1 MKMKVTHPSREFV
14 EFEFNHFAQI
24 VGGNQ
29 ELKFYIFQLINW
41 YFDGKK
47 YLEDDLAIFDFNEP
61 NISIDN
67 HIVSRK
73 KYKVVSIETMSDI
86 AEQLS
91 LKKGTLAF
99 DYICQ
104 IMNQVDLAIQIEKMN
119 DVLQEMICNINDA
132 IKIEEDS
139 MRYQTEAIEFIKE
152 NIIKDHLQ
160 SKFHQMEKIISV
172 DLLDNSCK
180 LNLLISILERI
191 LTVSTEHYLLVLRN
205 LGDSISRKEIKSIQ
219 KRLLNL
225 TEQHD
230 NLSVINFIGYQ
241 EPVIFGKGVVEE
253 ITIIGERIESLP
265 ELEFLYQR
273 FIQSYPLNTVP
284 TMEEFCSSLERI
296 VYYLFDKDWRDV
308 SLSIKDQTTLKVLH
322 QLYDYDLKEVS
333 YIRNSEV
340 LQMFI
345 REDD

>member
-1 MKMKVTHPSREFV
+1 MKMQVTHPSHEFV

-47 YLEDDLAIFDFNEP
+47 YSEDDLAIFDFNEP

-73 KYKVVSIETMSDI
+73 KYRLVSIETMSDI

-91 LKKGTLAF
+91 LKKGNLVF

-119 DVLQEMICNINDA
+119 DVLQKMICNINDA
-132 IKIEEDS
+132 INIEEDS
-139 MRYQTEAIEFIKE
+139 IKYETEGIEFIKE
-152 NIIKDHLQ
+152 NIIKAHLQ
-160 SKFHQMEKIISV
+160 SKFHQMEKNISV
-172 DLLDNSCK
+172 DLLNNSCK

-205 LGDSISRKEIKSIQ
+205 LGDSISRKEQKNIK

-225 TEQHD
+225 TELYD
-230 NLSVINFIGYQ
+230 NLSVINFIGYH
-241 EPVIFGKGVVEE
+241 EPVIFEKGVVEE

-265 ELEFLYQR
+265 ELEFLYHR
-273 FIQSYPLNTVP
+273 FIQYYPLNTVP

-296 VYYLFDKDWRDV
+296 VYYLFEKEWRDV

-322 QLYDYDLKEVS
+322 QLFDYDLKEVS

-345 REDD
+345 HEDD

>member
-1 MKMKVTHPSREFV
+1 MKMKVTHTFSEFV

-47 YLEDDLAIFDFNEP
+47 YSEDDLAIFDFNEP
-61 NISIDN
+61 SISIDN
-67 HIVSRK
+67 HIESRK
-73 KYKVVSIETMSDI
+73 KYRVISIETMSDI
-86 AEQLS
+86 SEQFS

-132 IKIEEDS
+132 INIEEDS
-139 MRYQTEAIEFIKE
+139 IKYETDAIEFIKE
-152 NIIKDHLQ
+152 NIIKAHLQ
-160 SKFHQMEKIISV
+160 SKFHKMEKNISV
-172 DLLDNSCK
+172 DLLNNSCK
-180 LNLLISILERI
+180 LKLLISILEKI
-191 LTVSTEHYLLVLRN
+191 LAVSTDYYLLVLRN
-205 LGDSISRKEIKSIQ
+205 LGNSISNKELKNIQ

-225 TEQHD
+225 TEHYD
-230 NLSVINFIGYQ
+230 NLSVIHFIGYH
-241 EPVIFGKGVVEE
+241 EPVIFEKEVVEE
-253 ITIIGERIESLP
+253 ITIIGDRIESLP
-265 ELEFLYQR
+265 DLGFLYHR
-273 FIQSYPLNTVP
+273 FIQSYPTNIVP

-296 VYYLFDKDWRDV
+296 VYYLFDKEWREV
-308 SLSIKDQTTLKVLH
+308 SLSIEDQTTLKVLH

-333 YIRNSEV
+333 YIRNSEI

-345 REDD
+345 HEDD

>member
-119 DVLQEMICNINDA
+119 DVLQQMICNINDA

-139 MRYQTEAIEFIKE
+139 MRYETEAIEFIKE

-340 LQMFI
+340 LQMFL

>member
-1 MKMKVTHPSREFV
+1 MKMKVTHPFHEFV
-14 EFEFNHFAQI
+14 EFEFDHFAQI

-47 YLEDDLAIFDFNEP
+47 YSEDDLEIFDFNEP

-73 KYKVVSIETMSDI
+73 KYRVVSIETMSDI
-86 AEQLS
+86 AKQLS
-91 LKKGTLAF
+91 LKKGTLVF

-132 IKIEEDS
+132 INIEEDS
-139 MRYQTEAIEFIKE
+139 IKYETEGIEFIKE

-160 SKFHQMEKIISV
+160 SKFYQMEKNISV
-172 DLLDNSCK
+172 DLLNNSCK
-180 LNLLISILERI
+180 LNLLISILEKI
-191 LTVSTEHYLLVLRN
+191 LTASTEHYLLVLRN
-205 LGDSISRKEIKSIQ
+205 LGDSISRKEIKSIL
-219 KRLLNL
+219 KRILNL
-225 TEQHD
+225 TEHHD
-230 NLSVINFIGYQ
+230 NLSVINFIGYH
-241 EPVIFGKGVVEE
+241 EPVIFEKGVVEE

-273 FIQSYPLNTVP
+273 FIKSYPLNTVP

-296 VYYLFDKDWRDV
+296 VYYLFDKEWIDV

-333 YIRNSEV
+333 YIGNSEV

>member
-47 YLEDDLAIFDFNEP
+47 YSEDDLEIFDFNEP

-73 KYKVVSIETMSDI
+73 KYRVVSIETMSDI

-119 DVLQEMICNINDA
+119 DVLQEIICNINDA

-139 MRYQTEAIEFIKE
+139 MRYETDAIEFIKE
-152 NIIKDHLQ
+152 NIIKAHLQ
-160 SKFHQMEKIISV
+160 SKFHQMEKNISV
-172 DLLDNSCK
+172 DLLNNSCK
-180 LNLLISILERI
+180 LNLLISILEKI
-191 LTVSTEHYLLVLRN
+191 LAVSTDYYLLELRN
-205 LGDSISRKEIKSIQ
+205 LGNSISNKELKNIK

-225 TEQHD
+225 TDHHD
-230 NLSVINFIGYQ
+230 NLSVINFIGNH
-241 EPVIFGKGVVEE
+241 EPVIFEKEVVEE

-265 ELEFLYQR
+265 DLGFLYHR

-284 TMEEFCSSLERI
+284 TMEGFCSSLERI
-296 VYYLFDKDWRDV
+296 VYYLFDKEWRDI
-308 SLSIKDQTTLKVLH
+308 SLAIEDQTTLKVLH
-322 QLYDYDLKEVS
+322 QLYDYDLKEIS
-333 YIRNSEV
+333 YVRNPEV

-345 REDD
+345 HEDD

>member
-14 EFEFNHFAQI
+14 EFELNHFAQI

-47 YLEDDLAIFDFNEP
+47 YSEDDLAIFDFNEP
-61 NISIDN
+61 TITIDN
-67 HIVSRK
+67 KIVSRK
-73 KYKVVSIETMSDI
+73 KYRVVSVETMSDI

-104 IMNQVDLAIQIEKMN
+104 MMNQVDLAIQIEKMN
-119 DVLQEMICNINDA
+119 DILHEMTCNINDV

-139 MRYQTEAIEFIKE
+139 IEYETDTIEFIKE
-152 NIIKDHLQ
+152 TIIKAHLQ
-160 SKFHQMEKIISV
+160 SKFHQIDKNISV
-172 DLLDNSCK
+172 DLLNNSCK
-180 LNLLISILERI
+180 LKILISILEKI
-191 LTVSTEHYLLVLRN
+191 LTVSTEQYLLVLRN
-205 LGDSISRKEIKSIQ
+205 LGDSISRKELKSIK
-219 KRLLNL
+219 KRLLSL
-225 TEQHD
+225 TEHHD
-230 NLSVINFIGYQ
+230 NLSIINFIGYH
-241 EPVIFGKGVVEE
+241 ESVIFEKEVVEE

-265 ELEFLYQR
+265 DLEFLYER

-284 TMEEFCSSLERI
+284 TTEEFCSSLERI
-296 VYYLFDKDWRDV
+296 VYYLFDKEWREI
-308 SLSIKDQTTLKVLH
+308 SLSIEDQTTLKVLH
-322 QLYDYDLKEVS
+322 LLYDYDLKEVS
-333 YIRNSEV
+333 YVRNSEV

-345 REDD
+345 HEDD

>member
-1 MKMKVTHPSREFV
+1 MKIKVTHPSYEFV
-14 EFEFNHFAQI
+14 EFEFNNFAQI

-47 YLEDDLAIFDFNEP
+47 YSEEDLAIFDFNEP

-73 KYKVVSIETMSDI
+73 KYRVISIETMSDI
-86 AEQLS
+86 VEQLS
-91 LKKGTLAF
+91 LKKGTLVF
-99 DYICQ
+99 DHIYQ

-119 DVLQEMICNINDA
+119 DVLQEIICNINDV
-132 IKIEEDS
+132 INIEEDS
-139 MRYQTEAIEFIKE
+139 IKYETDAIEFIKE
-152 NIIKDHLQ
+152 NIIKAHLQ
-160 SKFHQMEKIISV
+160 SKFHQMEKNISV
-172 DLLDNSCK
+172 DLLNNSCK
-180 LNLLISILERI
+180 LNLLLSILERI
-191 LTVSTEHYLLVLRN
+191 LTVSTEQYLLVLRN
-205 LGDSISRKEIKSIQ
+205 LGDSISRRELKSIK

-225 TEQHD
+225 AEQHE
-230 NLSVINFIGYQ
+230 NLSVINFIGYN
-241 EPVIFGKGVVEE
+241 EPVIFDQEVVEE

-265 ELEFLYQR
+265 ELEFLYHR
-273 FIQSYPLNTVP
+273 FIQSYPLNDVP

-296 VYYLFDKDWRDV
+296 VYYLFDKEWREI

-322 QLYDYDLKEVS
+322 QLYDYVLKEVS

>member
-1 MKMKVTHPSREFV
+1 MKMKVTHPSHEFV
-14 EFEFNHFAQI
+14 EFELNHFAQI

-47 YLEDDLAIFDFNEP
+47 YSEDDLAIFDFNEP
-61 NISIDN
+61 TIVIDN

-73 KYKVVSIETMSDI
+73 KYRIVSIESMSDI

-99 DYICQ
+99 NYICQ

-119 DVLQEMICNINDA
+119 DVLHEMICNINVA
-132 IKIEEDS
+132 IQIEEDS
-139 MRYQTEAIEFIKE
+139 IEYETDAIEFIKE
-152 NIIKDHLQ
+152 TIIKAHLQ
-160 SKFHQMEKIISV
+160 SKFHQMNKNISV
-172 DLLDNSCK
+172 DLLNNSCK
-180 LNLLISILERI
+180 LNLLISILEKM

-205 LGDSISRKEIKSIQ
+205 LGNSISRKELKIIK

-230 NLSVINFIGYQ
+230 NLSVIHFIGYH
-241 EPVIFGKGVVEE
+241 EPLIFEKGIVEE

-273 FIQSYPLNTVP
+273 FIQSYPLNDVP
-284 TMEEFCSSLERI
+284 TIEEFCSSLEKI
-296 VYYLFDKDWRDV
+296 VYYLFDKEWREI

-345 REDD
+345 HEDD

>member
-47 YLEDDLAIFDFNEP
+47 YSEDDLEIFDFNEP

-73 KYKVVSIETMSDI
+73 KYRVVSIETMSDI

-119 DVLQEMICNINDA
+119 DVLQEIICNINDA

-139 MRYQTEAIEFIKE
+139 MRYETDAIEFIKE
-152 NIIKDHLQ
+152 NIIKAHLQ
-160 SKFHQMEKIISV
+160 SKFHQMEKNISV
-172 DLLDNSCK
+172 DLLNNSCK
-180 LNLLISILERI
+180 LNLLISILEKI
-191 LTVSTEHYLLVLRN
+191 LAVSTDYYLLVLRN
-205 LGDSISRKEIKSIQ
+205 LGNSISNKELKNIK

-225 TEQHD
+225 TDHHD
-230 NLSVINFIGYQ
+230 NLSVINFIGNH
-241 EPVIFGKGVVEE
+241 EPVIFEKEVVEE

-265 ELEFLYQR
+265 DLGFLYHR
-273 FIQSYPLNTVP
+273 FLQSYPLNTGP
-284 TMEEFCSSLERI
+284 TMEGFCSSVERI
-296 VYYLFDKDWRDV
+296 VYYLFDKEWRDI
-308 SLSIKDQTTLKVLH
+308 SLAIEDQTTLKVLH
-322 QLYDYDLKEVS
+322 QLYDYDLKEIS
-333 YIRNSEV
+333 YVRNPEV

-345 REDD
+345 HEDD

>member
-119 DVLQEMICNINDA
+119 DVLQQMICNINDA

-139 MRYQTEAIEFIKE
+139 MRYETEAIEFIKE

>member
-41 YFDGKK
+41 YFDAKK
-47 YLEDDLAIFDFNEP
+47 YSEDDLAIFNFNEP

-73 KYKVVSIETMSDI
+73 KYRVISIETMSDI
-86 AEQLS
+86 VEQLS
-91 LKKGTLAF
+91 LKKGTLVF

-119 DVLQEMICNINDA
+119 DFLQEMICNINDA
-132 IKIEEDS
+132 INIEEDS
-139 MRYQTEAIEFIKE
+139 IKYETDAIEFIKE
-152 NIIKDHLQ
+152 TIIKAHLQ
-160 SKFHQMEKIISV
+160 SKFHQMNKSISV
-172 DLLDNSCK
+172 DLLNNSCK
-180 LNLLISILERI
+180 LNLLISILEKM

-205 LGDSISRKEIKSIQ
+205 LGNSISRKELKIIK

-230 NLSVINFIGYQ
+230 NLSVIHFIGYH
-241 EPVIFGKGVVEE
+241 EPVIFEKGIVEE

-273 FIQSYPLNTVP
+273 FIQSYPLNDVP
-284 TMEEFCSSLERI
+284 TIEEFCSSLEKI
-296 VYYLFDKDWRDV
+296 VYYLFDKEWREV

-322 QLYDYDLKEVS
+322 QLYDYDFKGS
-333 YIRNSEV
+333 SHIRNSEV

>member
-47 YLEDDLAIFDFNEP
+47 YSEDDLEIFDFNEQT
-61 NISIDN
+61 ITID
-67 HIVSRK
+67 HQVVSRK
-73 KYKVVSIETMSDI
+73 KYRVVSIETMCDI

-91 LKKGTLAF
+91 LKKGALAF
-99 DYICQ
+99 DYIYQ

-139 MRYQTEAIEFIKE
+139 MRYETDAIEFIKE
-152 NIIKDHLQ
+152 NIIKAHLQ
-160 SKFHQMEKIISV
+160 SKFHQIDKNISV
-172 DLLDNSCK
+172 DLLNNSCK
-180 LNLLISILERI
+180 LKLLISILEKI
-191 LTVSTEHYLLVLRN
+191 LTVSTDNYLLVLRN
-205 LGDSISRKEIKSIQ
+205 LGNSISNKELKNIK

-225 TEQHD
+225 AEQHD
-230 NLSVINFIGYQ
+230 NLSVINFIGYH
-241 EPVIFGKGVVEE
+241 EPVIFEKRVVEE
-253 ITIIGERIESLP
+253 ITIVGERIESLA
-265 ELEFLYQR
+265 ELEFLYNR

-284 TMEEFCSSLERI
+284 TIEEFCSRLERI
-296 VYYLFDKDWRDV
+296 VYYLFDKEWTEV
-308 SLSIKDQTTLKVLH
+308 SLSLKDQTTLKVLH
-322 QLYDYDLKEVS
+322 HLYDYDLKEVS

>member
-41 YFDGKK
+41 YFDVKK
-47 YLEDDLAIFDFNEP
+47 YSEDDLAIFDFNEP

-132 IKIEEDS
+132 IDIEEDS
-139 MRYQTEAIEFIKE
+139 IKYETEGIEFIKE
-152 NIIKDHLQ
+152 NIIKAHLQ
-160 SKFHQMEKIISV
+160 SKFHEMEKNISL
-172 DLLDNSCK
+172 DLLNNSCK
-180 LNLLISILERI
+180 LNLLITILEKI
-191 LTVSTEHYLLVLRN
+191 LTVSTEDYLFILRN
-205 LGDSISRKEIKSIQ
+205 LGDSISRKELKSIK

-225 TEQHD
+225 KELHD

-241 EPVIFGKGVVEE
+241 EPVICGKGVVEE

-308 SLSIKDQTTLKVLH
+308 SLSIKDQTTLKVLQ

>member
-1 MKMKVTHPSREFV
+1 MKMKVTHPSREYV
-14 EFEFNHFAQI
+14 EFEWNHFAQI

-29 ELKFYIFQLINW
+29 ELKYYIFQLINW

-47 YLEDDLAIFDFNEP
+47 YSEADLAIFDFNEP
-61 NISIDN
+61 TISIDN

-73 KYKVVSIETMSDI
+73 KYRVVSIETMSDI

-91 LKKGTLAF
+91 LKKGTLVF

-104 IMNQVDLAIQIEKMN
+104 MMSQVDLAIQIEKMN
-119 DVLQEMICNINDA
+119 DVLQEMICKMNDA

-139 MRYQTEAIEFIKE
+139 IKYETDAIEFIKE
-152 NIIKDHLQ
+152 TIIKAHLQ
-160 SKFHQMEKIISV
+160 SKFHQMEKNISV
-172 DLLDNSCK
+172 DLLNNSCK

-225 TEQHD
+225 AEQHD
-230 NLSVINFIGYQ
+230 NLSVINFIGYH
-241 EPVIFGKGVVEE
+241 EPVIFDKEVVEE

-284 TMEEFCSSLERI
+284 IMDEFCSSLERI
-296 VYYLFDKDWRDV
+296 VYYLFDKEWREV

-333 YIRNSEV
+333 YIRNFEV

>member
-14 EFEFNHFAQI
+14 EFELNHFAQI

-29 ELKFYIFQLINW
+29 ELKYYIFQLINW
-41 YFDGKK
+41 YFNGKK
-47 YLEDDLAIFDFNEP
+47 YSEDDLEIFDFNEP
-61 NISIDN
+61 TITINQ
-67 HIVSRK
+67 HILSRK
-73 KYKVVSIETMSDI
+73 KYRVVSIETMSDI

-104 IMNQVDLAIQIEKMN
+104 IMSQVDLAIQIEKMN
-119 DVLQEMICNINDA
+119 DVLQKMICNINDA

-139 MRYQTEAIEFIKE
+139 IRYETDAIEFIKE
-152 NIIKDHLQ
+152 TIIKAHLQ
-160 SKFHQMEKIISV
+160 SKFHQMNKSISV
-172 DLLDNSCK
+172 DLLNNSSK
-180 LNLLISILERI
+180 LNLLISILEKI

-205 LGDSISRKEIKSIQ
+205 LGNSISRKELKIIK

-225 TEQHD
+225 TEHHK
-230 NLSVINFIGYQ
+230 NLSVIHFIGYH
-241 EPVIFGKGVVEE
+241 EPVIFEKEVVEE
-253 ITIIGERIESLP
+253 ITIIGERIASLP
-265 ELEFLYQR
+265 ELEFLYHR
-273 FIQSYPLNTVP
+273 FIQSYPLSTVP
-284 TMEEFCSSLERI
+284 TMVEFCSSLERI
-296 VYYLFDKDWRDV
+296 VYYLFDKEWGEI

-333 YIRNSEV
+333 YISNSKV

-345 REDD
+345 HEDD

>member
-1 MKMKVTHPSREFV
+1 MKIKVTHPSYEFV
-14 EFEFNHFAQI
+14 EFEFNNFAQI

-47 YLEDDLAIFDFNEP
+47 YSEDDLAIFDFNEP
-61 NISIDN
+61 NVSIDN

-73 KYKVVSIETMSDI
+73 KYRVVSIETMMDI
-86 AEQLS
+86 SEQLS

-119 DVLQEMICNINDA
+119 DILQEMICNINDA

-139 MRYQTEAIEFIKE
+139 MRYETDVIEFLKE
-152 NIIKDHLQ
+152 NIIKAHLQ
-160 SKFHQMEKIISV
+160 SKFHQMEKNISV
-172 DLLDNSCK
+172 DLLNNSCK
-180 LNLLISILERI
+180 LNLLISILEKI

-205 LGDSISRKEIKSIQ
+205 LGDSISLKELKSIK

-225 TEQHD
+225 AEQHD
-230 NLSVINFIGYQ
+230 NLSVINFIGYH
-241 EPVIFGKGVVEE
+241 EPVIFEKGVVEE
-253 ITIIGERIESLP
+253 ITIVGERIESLE
-265 ELEFLYQR
+265 ELEFLYNR
-273 FIQSYPLNTVP
+273 FIQTYPLNTVP
-284 TMEEFCSSLERI
+284 TIEEFCSSLERI
-296 VYYLFDKDWRDV
+296 VYYLFDKEWREV
-308 SLSIKDQTTLKVLH
+308 SLSLKDQTTLKALH
-322 QLYDYDLKEVS
+322 HLYDYDLKEVS

>member
-14 EFEFNHFAQI
+14 EFELNHFAQI

-47 YLEDDLAIFDFNEP
+47 YSEDDLAIFDFNEP
-61 NISIDN
+61 TITIDN
-67 HIVSRK
+67 KIVSRK
-73 KYKVVSIETMSDI
+73 KYRVVSVETMSDI

-104 IMNQVDLAIQIEKMN
+104 MMNQVDLAIQIEKMN
-119 DVLQEMICNINDA
+119 DILHEMTCNINDV

-139 MRYQTEAIEFIKE
+139 IEYETDTIEFIKE
-152 NIIKDHLQ
+152 TIIKAHLQ
-160 SKFHQMEKIISV
+160 SKFHQIDKNISV
-172 DLLDNSCK
+172 DLLNNSCK
-180 LNLLISILERI
+180 LKILISILEKI
-191 LTVSTEHYLLVLRN
+191 LTVSMDHYLLVLRN
-205 LGDSISRKEIKSIQ
+205 LGNSISNKELKTIK
-219 KRLLNL
+219 KRLLKL
-225 TEQHD
+225 TEHHD
-230 NLSVINFIGYQ
+230 NLSVINFIGNH
-241 EPVIFGKGVVEE
+241 EPVIFEKEVVEE

-265 ELEFLYQR
+265 DFGFLYHR
-273 FIQSYPLNTVP
+273 FIESYPLNTVP
-284 TMEEFCSSLERI
+284 TMEGFCSSLERI
-296 VYYLFDKDWRDV
+296 VYYLFDKEWREI
-308 SLSIKDQTTLKVLH
+308 SLSIEDQTTLKVLH
-322 QLYDYDLKEVS
+322 QLHDYDLKKVS

>member
-1 MKMKVTHPSREFV
+1 MKMKVTHPSREYV
-14 EFEFNHFAQI
+14 EFEWNHFAQI

-29 ELKFYIFQLINW
+29 ELKYYIFQLINW

-47 YLEDDLAIFDFNEP
+47 YSEDDLAIFDFNEP
-61 NISIDN
+61 TISIDN

-73 KYKVVSIETMSDI
+73 KYRVVSIETMSDI
-86 AEQLS
+86 VEQLS

-104 IMNQVDLAIQIEKMN
+104 MMSQVDLAIQIEKMN
-119 DVLQEMICNINDA
+119 DVLQEMICKMNDA

-139 MRYQTEAIEFIKE
+139 IRYETDGIEFIKE
-152 NIIKDHLQ
+152 NIIKCHLQ
-160 SKFHQMEKIISV
+160 SKFHQMEKNISV
-172 DLLDNSCK
+172 DLLNNSCK
-180 LNLLISILERI
+180 LNLLITILENI
-191 LTVSTEHYLLVLRN
+191 LIFSTEDYLLVLRN
-205 LGDSISRKEIKSIQ
+205 LGDSISIRELKIIK

-225 TEQHD
+225 TEHHD
-230 NLSVINFIGYQ
+230 NLTVINFIGYN
-241 EPVIFGKGVVEE
+241 EPVIFEKGVVEE
-253 ITIIGERIESLP
+253 ITIIGERIESLS

-345 REDD
+345 REED

>member
-1 MKMKVTHPSREFV
+1 MKMKVSHPSREFV
-14 EFEFNHFAQI
+14 EFELNHFAQI

-29 ELKFYIFQLINW
+29 EIKFYIFQLINW

-47 YLEDDLAIFDFNEP
+47 YSEDDLEIFDFNEP
-61 NISIDN
+61 TIAIDN
-67 HIVSRK
+67 YIVSRK
-73 KYKVVSIETMSDI
+73 KYRVISIETMSDI

-139 MRYQTEAIEFIKE
+139 IEYKTDAIEFIKE
-152 NIIKDHLQ
+152 TIIKAHLQ
-160 SKFHQMEKIISV
+160 SKFHQMDKNISV
-172 DLLDNSCK
+172 DLLNNLCK
-180 LNLLISILERI
+180 LNLFISILEKI
-191 LTVSTEHYLLVLRN
+191 LTVRTEHYLLVLQN
-205 LGDSISRKEIKSIQ
+205 LGNLISRKELKIIK
-219 KRLLNL
+219 KRLLNI
-225 TEQHD
+225 TEHND
-230 NLSVINFIGYQ
+230 NLSVINFIGYH
-241 EPVIFGKGVVEE
+241 EPVIFKKEVAEE

-265 ELEFLYQR
+265 EVEFLYHR

-284 TMEEFCSSLERI
+284 TLEEFCSSLERI
-296 VYYLFDKDWRDV
+296 IYYLFDKEWRDV
-308 SLSIKDQTTLKVLH
+308 SLSIEDQTTLKVIH
-322 QLYDYDLKEVS
+322 QLYDYDLKEIS
-333 YIRNSEV
+333 YIRNSKV

-345 REDD
+345 HEDD

>member
-41 YFDGKK
+41 YFDVKK
-47 YLEDDLAIFDFNEP
+47 YSEDDLAIFDFNEP

-132 IKIEEDS
+132 IDIEEDS
-139 MRYQTEAIEFIKE
+139 IKYETEGIEFIKE
-152 NIIKDHLQ
+152 NIIKAHLQ
-160 SKFHQMEKIISV
+160 SKFHEMEKNISL
-172 DLLDNSCK
+172 DLLNNSCK
-180 LNLLISILERI
+180 LNLLITILEKI
-191 LTVSTEHYLLVLRN
+191 LTVSTEDYLFILRN
-205 LGDSISRKEIKSIQ
+205 LGDSISRKELKSIK

-225 TEQHD
+225 KELHD

-241 EPVIFGKGVVEE
+241 EPVICGKGVVEE

>member
-1 MKMKVTHPSREFV
+1 MKMKVTYPSREFV

-47 YLEDDLAIFDFNEP
+47 YSEDDLEIFDFNEP

-73 KYKVVSIETMSDI
+73 KYRVVSIEIMSDI

-104 IMNQVDLAIQIEKMN
+104 IMNQVDLAIQIQKMN

-132 IKIEEDS
+132 INIEED
-139 MRYQTEAIEFIKE
+139 YIKYETEGIEFIKE
-152 NIIKDHLQ
+152 NIIKAHLQ
-160 SKFHQMEKIISV
+160 SKFHQMEKNISV
-172 DLLDNSCK
+172 DLLNNSCK
-180 LNLLISILERI
+180 LNLLITILEKI
-191 LTVSTEHYLLVLRN
+191 LIVSTVDYLLVLRN
-205 LGDSISRKEIKSIQ
+205 LGDSISIRELKIIK
-219 KRLLNL
+219 KRLLKL
-225 TEQHD
+225 SQHHD
-230 NLSVINFIGYQ
+230 NLSVITFIGYH
-241 EPVIFGKGVVEE
+241 EPVIFEKGVVEE

-273 FIQSYPLNTVP
+273 FIQYYPLNTVP

-296 VYYLFDKDWRDV
+296 VYYLFEKEWRDV

>member
-14 EFEFNHFAQI
+14 EFEMNHFAQI

-47 YLEDDLAIFDFNEP
+47 YSEDDLAIFDFNEP
-61 NISIDN
+61 TIAIDN

-73 KYKVVSIETMSDI
+73 KYRVVSIETMSDI
-86 AEQLS
+86 VEQLS

-99 DYICQ
+99 EYICQ

-119 DVLQEMICNINDA
+119 DVLQEMISKINDA
-132 IKIEEDS
+132 IKIEEDLIE
-139 MRYQTEAIEFIKE
+139 YETDTIEFIKE
-152 NIIKDHLQ
+152 TIIKAHIQ
-160 SKFHQMEKIISV
+160 SKFHQMNKSISV
-172 DLLDNSCK
+172 DLLNNSSK
-180 LNLLISILERI
+180 LNLLISILEKI

-205 LGDSISRKEIKSIQ
+205 LGDSISIKELKNIKN
-219 KRLLNL
+219 RLLNL
-225 TEQHD
+225 TELHD
-230 NLSVINFIGYQ
+230 NLSVIHFIGYH
-241 EPVIFGKGVVEE
+241 EPVIFEKEVVEE

-265 ELEFLYQR
+265 ELEFLYHR
-273 FIQSYPLNTVP
+273 FIQSYPLSTVP
-284 TMEEFCSSLERI
+284 TMEEFCFSLERI
-296 VYYLFDKDWRDV
+296 VYYLFDEEWREI

-345 REDD
+345 HEDD

>member
-1 MKMKVTHPSREFV
+1 
-14 EFEFNHFAQI
+14 
-24 VGGNQ
+24 
-29 ELKFYIFQLINW
+29 
-41 YFDGKK
+41 
-47 YLEDDLAIFDFNEP
+47 
-61 NISIDN
+61 
-67 HIVSRK
+67 
-73 KYKVVSIETMSDI
+73 
-86 AEQLS
+86 
-91 LKKGTLAF
+91 
-99 DYICQ
+99 
-104 IMNQVDLAIQIEKMN
+104 MNQVDLVIQIEKMN
-119 DVLQEMICNINDA
+119 DVLQEMICSINDA

-139 MRYQTEAIEFIKE
+139 MRYETEAIEFIKE

-225 TEQHD
+225 AEQHD
-230 NLSVINFIGYQ
+230 NLSVIKFIGYH
-241 EPVIFGKGVVEE
+241 EPVIFDKEVVEE

-284 TMEEFCSSLERI
+284 IMDEFCSSLERI
-296 VYYLFDKDWRDV
+296 VYYLFDKEWREV

-333 YIRNSEV
+333 YIRNFEV